1 MTLLSSID
9 VAVENCT
16 KITYEAQPYLADAPL
31 LDAAIT
37 ASSSANPV
45 DNDQKLVGYMQ
56 AARSALRQSKTS
68 AANAAVLTYLA
79 YLATCSDNGAEWL
92 KAQIDAVN
100 VLIKTHNAD
109 EVILQAR
116 VADYKV
122 NGMAMFP
129 TAKTA
134 EETDTYAA
142 EALELTELGKLN
154 AKDWSRRQK
163 VAIGARSGT
172 ADWTRV
178 VKLSLELHSAW
189 NASVVSRYST
199 VLAWLNQRFP
209 NAMDSQYGI
218 MVKAIVD
225 AGGFD
230 SVYAEQVDRQKSQDE
245 QDDGSDDGSL
255 TAEQVE
261 AIANAKAKILDDG
274 IKATVAV
281 SLAPVTAKHA
291 ASGYTMLLARVGENG
306 LEVLG
311 EAATS
316 EAGIKHAV
324 ERMVLANGCTTNP
337 GAEFMWTLF
346 NLGDLVTEGHS
357 TALTRDDLA
366 AGETLKTERKVV
378 LRDKEDGSGYE
389 IVVSA
394 RYADASIVVTG
405 CPNSELVRL
414 GPPKAGLLTL
424 TKTSRDNLY
433 AALAGQFDR
442 SILDVVAVE
451 DPVRKD
457 GCSAKNSPAWEVIYR
472 TGAVGAA
479 IAQHRYYLNDISE
492 ADHRPLCVEGYKP
505 QLLQNLKK
513 LDLAA
518 MYQQCKNGWE
528 MVKKADKTSKT
539 VAMAFDKGAM
549 TLVIK
554 GAPDFTIATTGA
566 FRTTPKVTLRAQEF
580 FAVLAK
586 LAEIS
591 ADELTLEVDVGGL
604 IRFSWVDDLGSFA
617 VHLPTATAD
626 GSLSSRRLQQMSAPM
641 FTVSDEDDIDA

>member
-1 MTLLSSID
+1 MFDTPFKTQGYD
-9 VAVENCT
+9 VQATPVSM
-16 KITYEAQPYLADAPL
+16 ADDLL

-37 ASSSANPV
+37 AAQPA
-45 DNDQKLVGYMQ
+45 DYGQKLIGYMQ
-56 AARSALRQSKTS
+56 VARSALRQSKTS
-68 AANAAVLTYLA
+68 AANAAVLTYLT
-79 YLATCSDNGAEWL
+79 YLGTRSDKGAEWL

-122 NGMAMFP
+122 KGLAMFP

-134 EETDTYAA
+134 EEADTYAA
-142 EALELTELGKLN
+142 EALELAELGKLTAN
-154 AKDWSRRQK
+154 DWARRQK

-172 ADWTRV
+172 AEWTRV

-189 NASVVSRYST
+189 NASVVSRYSSA
-199 VLAWLNQRFP
+199 VSWLNQRFP
-209 NAMDSQYGI
+209 TATDSQYGA
-218 MVKAIVD
+218 MVKAIAD

-230 SVYAEQVDRQKSQDE
+230 SVVAEQVDRQKSQDE
-245 QDDGSDDGSL
+245 QDDGSDDGTL

-261 AIANAKAKILDDG
+261 AIDKAKAKILDDG
-274 IKATVAV
+274 INATVAL
-281 SLAPVTAKHA
+281 SLVPVTAKHA
-291 ASGYTMLLARVGENG
+291 ADGYTMLLARVGENG
-306 LEVLG
+306 VEVLG
-311 EAATS
+311 EAKTS
-316 EAGIKHAV
+316 EVGIKNAV
-324 ERMVLANGCTTNP
+324 ERMAMANGCATNP
-337 GAEFMWTLF
+337 GAEFLWTLF
-346 NLGDLVTEGHS
+346 SLGDLVTEGHS

-378 LRDKEDGSGYE
+378 LCDQQDGSGYE

-442 SILDVVAVE
+442 SILDVVAVDE
-451 DPVRKD
+451 PVRKD
-457 GCSAKNSPAWEVIYR
+457 GGLAKNSPAWEVIYR

-492 ADHRPLCVEGYKP
+492 ADHRPLCVEGFKP

-513 LDLAA
+513 LDLAD
-518 MYQQCKNGWE
+518 MYQQCKANWDQ
-528 MVKKADKTSKT
+528 VKKADKTAKT
-539 VAMAFDKGAM
+539 VALTFDKGSM

-554 GAPDFTIATTGA
+554 GEPDFTIATSGA

-580 FAVLAK
+580 FAALAK

-591 ADELTLEVDVGGL
+591 VDDLTLEVDVGGL
-604 IRFSWVDDLGSFA
+604 LRFSWANELGQFA
-617 VHLPTATAD
+617 VCLPTATAD
-626 GSLSSRRLQQMSAPM
+626 ASLSSRRLQQMSAP
-641 FTVSDEDDIDA
+641 TLPVSDEDDTNA

>member
-1 MTLLSSID
+1 MF
-9 VAVENCT
+9 
-16 KITYEAQPYLADAPL
+16 DAPFKTQDYDVQATPVSMADDLL
-31 LDAAIT
+31 LDVAIT
-37 ASSSANPV
+37 AAQPA
-45 DNDQKLVGYMQ
+45 DNDQKLIGYMQ

-68 AANAAVLTYLA
+68 AANAAVLTYLT
-79 YLATCSDNGAEWL
+79 YLGTRSEKGAEWL

-122 NGMAMFP
+122 KGMAMFP

-134 EETDTYAA
+134 EEADTYAA
-142 EALELTELGKLN
+142 EALELAELGKLTAN
-154 AKDWSRRQK
+154 DWARRQK
-163 VAIGARSGT
+163 VAIGARAGT
-172 ADWTRV
+172 AEWTRV

-189 NASVVSRYST
+189 NASVVSRYSSA
-199 VLAWLNQRFP
+199 VSWLNHRFP
-209 NAMDSQYGI
+209 NATDNQYGI
-218 MVKAIVD
+218 MVKAIAD

-230 SVYAEQVDRQKSQDE
+230 AVVAEQVDRQKSQDE
-245 QDDGSDDGSL
+245 QDDGSDDGTL

-261 AIANAKAKILDDG
+261 AIDKAKAKILDDG
-274 IKATVAV
+274 INATVAL
-281 SLAPVTAKHA
+281 SLVPVTAKHA
-291 ASGYTMLLARVGENG
+291 ADGYTMLLARVGENG
-306 LEVLG
+306 VEVLG
-311 EAATS
+311 EAKTS
-316 EAGIKHAV
+316 EVGIKNAV
-324 ERMVLANGCTTNP
+324 ERMAMANGCATNP
-337 GAEFMWTLF
+337 GAEFLWKLF

-378 LRDKEDGSGYE
+378 LCDKQDGSGYE

-442 SILDVVAVE
+442 SILDVVAVD

-457 GCSAKNSPAWEVIYR
+457 GGLAKNSPAWEVIYR

-479 IAQHRYYLNDISE
+479 IAQHRYYLNDISD
-492 ADHRPLCVEGYKP
+492 ADHRPLCIEGFKP

-518 MYQQCKNGWE
+518 MYQQCKNGWDK
-528 MVKKADKTSKT
+528 VKKADKTAKT

-554 GAPDFTIATTGA
+554 GEPDFTIATKAA
-566 FRTTPKVTLRAQEF
+566 FRTTPKVSLRAQEL
-580 FAVLAK
+580 FAVLGK

-591 ADELTLEVDVGGL
+591 ADDLTLEVDVGGL
-604 IRFSWVDDLGSFA
+604 LRFSWANDLGQFA
-617 VHLPTATAD
+617 VCLPTATAD
-626 GSLSSRRLQQMSAPM
+626 GSLSSRRLQQMSAP
-641 FTVSDEDDIDA
+641 TLAVSDEDDTNA

>member
-1 MTLLSSID
+1 MFDTPFKTQDYD
-9 VAVENCT
+9 VQATPVSM
-16 KITYEAQPYLADAPL
+16 ADDLL
-31 LDAAIT
+31 LDVAIT
-37 ASSSANPV
+37 AAQPA
-45 DNDQKLVGYMQ
+45 DNDQKLIGYMQ

-68 AANAAVLTYLA
+68 AANAAVLTYLT
-79 YLATCSDNGAEWL
+79 YLGTRSEKGAEWL

-122 NGMAMFP
+122 KGMAMFP

-134 EETDTYAA
+134 EEADTYAA
-142 EALELTELGKLN
+142 EASELAELGKLTAN
-154 AKDWSRRQK
+154 DWARRQK

-172 ADWTRV
+172 AEWTRV

-189 NASVVSRYST
+189 NASVVSRYSSA
-199 VLAWLNQRFP
+199 VSWLNQRFP
-209 NAMDSQYGI
+209 NATDSQYGT
-218 MVKAIVD
+218 MVKAIAD

-230 SVYAEQVDRQKSQDE
+230 SVVAEQVDRQKSQDE
-245 QDDGSDDGSL
+245 QDDGSDDGTL

-261 AIANAKAKILDDG
+261 AIGKAKAKILDDG
-274 IKATVAV
+274 INATVAL
-281 SLAPVTAKHA
+281 SLVPVTAKHA
-291 ASGYTMLLARVGENG
+291 ADGYTMLLARVGENG
-306 LEVLG
+306 VEVLG
-311 EAATS
+311 EAKTS
-316 EAGIKHAV
+316 EVGIKNAV
-324 ERMVLANGCTTNP
+324 ERMAMANGCATNP
-337 GAEFMWTLF
+337 GAEFLWTLF
-346 NLGDLVTEGHS
+346 SLGDLVTEGHS

-378 LRDKEDGSGYE
+378 LCDKQDGSGYE

-442 SILDVVAVE
+442 SILDVVAVD

-457 GCSAKNSPAWEVIYR
+457 GGLAKNSPAWEVIYR

-492 ADHRPLCVEGYKP
+492 ADHRPLCVEGFKP

-513 LDLAA
+513 LDLGA
-518 MYQQCKNGWE
+518 MYQQCKANWDQ
-528 MVKKADKTSKT
+528 VKKADKTAKT
-539 VAMAFDKGAM
+539 VALTFDKGAM

-554 GAPDFTIATTGA
+554 GEPDFTIATSGA
-566 FRTTPKVTLRAQEF
+566 FRATPKVTVRAQEF

-591 ADELTLEVDVGGL
+591 VDDLTLEVDVGGL
-604 IRFSWVDDLGSFA
+604 LRFSWANELGQFA
-617 VHLPTATAD
+617 VCLPTATAD
-626 GSLSSRRLQQMSAPM
+626 GSLSSRRLQQMSAP
-641 FTVSDEDDIDA
+641 TLPVSDEDDTNA

>member
-1 MTLLSSID
+1 MFDTPFKTQDYD
-9 VAVENCT
+9 VQATPVSM
-16 KITYEAQPYLADAPL
+16 ADDLL

-37 ASSSANPV
+37 AAQPA
-45 DNDQKLVGYMQ
+45 DNGQKLVGFMQ
-56 AARSALRQSKTS
+56 AARSVHRQSNAA
-68 AANAAVLTYLA
+68 AANAAVLTYLV
-79 YLATCSDNGAEWL
+79 YLGTRSEKGGEWL
-92 KAQIDAVN
+92 KAQIEAVN
-100 VLIKTHNAD
+100 VVIKGHNAT
-109 EVILQAR
+109 EATLKAR
-116 VADYKV
+116 VTEYKTK
-122 NGMAMFP
+122 GMAMFP
-129 TAKTA
+129 PAKTA
-134 EETDTYAA
+134 EEAAIYAEDAVQLAELAKLTDKAWT
-142 EALELTELGKLN
+142 
-154 AKDWSRRQK
+154 RRQK
-163 VAIGARSGT
+163 VEIAARAGT

-178 VKLSLELHSAW
+178 VKLSLELHSSA
-189 NASVVSRYST
+189 NASVISRYSS

-209 NAMDSQYGI
+209 NADDSLYGA
-218 MVKAIVD
+218 MVKAIAD

-230 SVYAEQVDRQKSQDE
+230 AVYCEQIDRQKSQDE
-245 QDDGSDDGSL
+245 QDDGSDDGTL

-261 AIANAKAKILDDG
+261 AIDKAKAKILDDG
-274 IKATVAV
+274 INATVAL
-281 SLAPVTAKHA
+281 SLVPVTAKHA
-291 ASGYTMLLARVGENG
+291 ADGYTMLLARVGENG
-306 LEVLG
+306 VEVLG
-311 EAATS
+311 EAKTS
-316 EAGIKHAV
+316 EVGIKNAV
-324 ERMVLANGCTTNP
+324 ERMAMANGCVTNP
-337 GAEFMWTLF
+337 GAEFLWTLF

-378 LRDKEDGSGYE
+378 LCDKQDGSGYE

-442 SILDVVAVE
+442 SILDVVAVD

-457 GCSAKNSPAWEVIYR
+457 GGLAKNSPAWEVIYR

-479 IAQHRYYLNDISE
+479 IAQHRFYLNDIAD
-492 ADHRPLCVEGYKP
+492 ADHRPLCVEGFKP

-518 MYQQCKNGWE
+518 MYQQRKANWDQ
-528 MVKKADKTSKT
+528 VKKADKTAKT
-539 VAMAFDKGAM
+539 VALTFDKGAM

-554 GAPDFTIATTGA
+554 GEPDFTIATSGA
-566 FRTTPKVTLRAQEF
+566 FRATPKVTLRAQEF

-591 ADELTLEVDVGGL
+591 VDDLTLEVDIGGL
-604 IRFSWVDDLGSFA
+604 LRFSWAHELGQFA
-617 VHLPTATAD
+617 VCLPTATAD
-626 GSLSSRRLQQMSAPM
+626 GSLSSRRLQQMSAP
-641 FTVSDEDDIDA
+641 TLPVSDEDDTNA